1 MWKSIQTNSFYIA
14 RKSRDNFMIC
24 TMITH
29 SIWCRKCKPCFDN
42 RFIVDLLHASLFTW
56 IPKLCFDIFA
66 FAKIVD
72 VINERLQNLRES
84 ICWHGRIYLKSLCRR
99 KMHSFWSS
107 KLENFLSLSLGALNQ
122 CNGMATMSAG
132 NVIDY
137 MKNLNCNS
145 SAELRGNLRV
155 SLSSSSPIFRDRIYS
170 PTPTRHATCCFKN
183 FPIRE
188 WARKC

>member
-1 MWKSIQTNSFYIA
+1 MRKMVRKQQRRKVKKMKIVMWKSIQTNSFYIA

-42 RFIVDLLHASLFTW
+42 RFIVDLLHVSLFTW

-84 ICWHGRIYLKSLCRR
+84 ICWHGRMYLKSLCRR

-107 KLENFLSLSLGALNQ
+107 KLENFLSLSLSRCLEPMQ
-122 CNGMATMSAG
+122 W
-132 NVIDY
+132 
-137 MKNLNCNS
+137 
-145 SAELRGNLRV
+145 
-155 SLSSSSPIFRDRIYS
+155 
-170 PTPTRHATCCFKN
+170 HAHYEC
-183 FPIRE
+183 
-188 WARKC
+188 W

>member
-42 RFIVDLLHASLFTW
+42 RFIVDLLHVSLFTW

-84 ICWHGRIYLKSLCRR
+84 ICWHGRIYFKIPLPPQNAFILILKIR
-99 KMHSFWSS
+99 KFP
-107 KLENFLSLSLGALNQ
+107 LSLSPGALNQ
-122 CNGMATMSAG
+122 CNGMPTMSAG

-155 SLSSSSPIFRDRIYS
+155 SLVVI
-170 PTPTRHATCCFKN
+170 TN
-183 FPIRE
+183 FPR
-188 WARKC
+188 